1 MTRIR
6 LVVPAL
12 VTSTVSPSTIL
23 DTIHIVSAGSA
34 VVAGPPVPVT
44 GGGTSVAVVADARAD
59 VGAAAAGAGAAGAGA
74 ADVDVVAAEAA
85 TVDVVLLLPE
95 AAPIPMPVRTTEA
108 PRTAIRMALPEGRWP
123 VGAESLGG

>member
-34 VVAGPPVPVT
+34 VVGPPVPVT
-44 GGGTSVAVVADARAD
+44 GGGTSVVVVADAGAD
-59 VGAAAAGAGAAGAGA
+59 VGAAAAGAGAA
-74 ADVDVVAAEAA
+74 DVVVAAAVA
-85 TVDVVLLLPE
+85 VTVDVVLLLPE
-95 AAPIPMPVRTTEA
+95 AAPIPMPVSTTQA
-108 PRTAIRMALPEGRWP
+108 PSTAIRMALPERRWP